1 MPRSTLSTHASAAIV
16 AAALIAIGSASPRVA
31 SPAFFPDDPIERV
44 PESQDAS
51 GVKEFEHSLAYG
63 IIINTFARPGD
74 PALDTRAANVNTID
88 EVPDSS
94 WFTNRIIR
102 GSRGDR
108 ATPLS
113 VEDVAR
119 GPDVTG
125 GPAPGPWTITRS
137 KSEGYTPGFTIR
149 DTRGVVWFL
158 KFDPPGYLELSSGA
172 EVVSTKLYHA
182 AGYFV
187 PENRIAIFRR
197 DQLVVG
203 EGARIRVG
211 GSPPRAMT
219 DRDVDRLLRL
229 AARAADG
236 SYRALASRAVEGRP
250 VGPFSYYGRRS
261 DDPNDVVP
269 HEHRR
274 ELRGLRAM
282 AAWTQ
287 HVDSKGGNS
296 LDTLI
301 DDNGRKRVRHHLID
315 LGSTLGSAGVK
326 PRDYNEGYE
335 SLVEPGLIWRGIL
348 GFGFYIQ
355 PWHTIPYPDY
365 PSIGRIE
372 SDHFEPDAWVPS
384 VRNAAF
390 LRARPDD
397 LFWGARRVMAFTDE
411 MIRAAVRTGQYSDPL
426 AEQYLA
432 SVLIGRRDRIG
443 RAWLPIVNP
452 IVEPALGPSGYLT
465 FVNAAVAAGVAK
477 EPRGG
482 YRAVWHSF
490 DNATGQSTPLG
501 TSNATNA
508 TLAPPRPLPLEEGAY
523 VRVDVTA
530 IDPPHPSWSVPVRLY
545 FRRLPDAW
553 KLAGL
558 ERGDKKL
565 HTRDSAFTSTRD
577 SLAMLPPWSCQ
588 SCNQGVFHDRFETSS
603 ALRVGNSFP

>member
-1 MPRSTLSTHASAAIV
+1 MRGTHFASFL
-16 AAALIAIGSASPRVA
+16 ALGTALMLAGGSASPRVA
-31 SPAFFPDDPIERV
+31 SPTFFPDDPVQRV
-44 PESQDAS
+44 PESQDAA
-51 GVKEFEHSLAYG
+51 GVKEFEHSLAYD
-63 IIINTFARPGD
+63 IIVNTFARPGD
-74 PALDTRAANVNTID
+74 PALDTPAANVNTID

-94 WFTNRIIR
+94 WFTNRIV
-102 GSRGDR
+102 RGDR
-108 ATPLS
+108 DAPALS
-113 VEDVAR
+113 VEDVTR
-119 GPDVTG
+119 GPDVTD

-149 DTRGVVWFL
+149 DTKGVVWFL

-197 DQLVVG
+197 DRLVIG
-203 EGARIRVG
+203 ENARIRVG
-211 GSPPRAMT
+211 GSPQRALT
-219 DRDVDRLLRL
+219 SRDVDRLLRL

-250 VGPFSYYGRRS
+250 VGPFSYYGRRP

-274 ELRGLRAM
+274 ELRGMRVM

-287 HVDSKGGNS
+287 HVDTKGGNS
-296 LDTLI
+296 LDTII
-301 DDNGRKRVRHHLID
+301 DEGGRKRIRHHLID
-315 LGSTLGSAGVK
+315 LGSTLGSAGIK

-335 SLVEPGLIWRGIL
+335 SIFEPGLIGRGVL
-348 GFGFYIQ
+348 GFGFFIQ
-355 PWHTIPYPDY
+355 PWRTIPYPDY
-365 PSIGRIE
+365 PSIGRFE
-372 SDHFEPDAWVPS
+372 SDHFEPETWVPS

-397 LFWGARRVMAFTDE
+397 LFWGARRVMAFTDD
-411 MIRAAVRTGQYSDPL
+411 MIRAAVHTGQYSDAA
-426 AEQYLA
+426 AERYLA
-432 SVLIGRRDRIG
+432 DVLIKRRDRIG

-452 IVEPALGPSGYLT
+452 VVEPVLAANGDLT

-482 YRAVWHSF
+482 YRAAWFRF
-490 DNATGQSTPLG
+490 DNATGESASLG
-501 TSNATNA
+501 ESNATTTQSSA
-508 TLAPPRPLPLEEGAY
+508 TATTLAPPRPLPIDVDVY
-523 VRVDVTA
+523 VRIDVTA

-553 KLAGL
+553 KLVGL
-558 ERGDKKL
+558 DRGGKL
-565 HTRDSAFTSTRD
+565 HTRGSAFTSTG
-577 SLAMLPPWSCQ
+577 S
-588 SCNQGVFHDRFETSS
+588 
-603 ALRVGNSFP
+603 